1 MKVPPPSEPSPE
13 PQALG
18 TTAHPVAGPAHTGR
32 MSRPEGSQQNGGFGG
47 RERSGGQQRSRCY
60 SLSLEFSLRL
70 EVSVAVCCL
79 APRTVITLHPD
90 GAGPHAPRC
99 CVEEVLSHTGLASVH
114 RQDSCCVF
122 LLPSTPFHA
131 HTPAHPSLCVTIT
144 SLDLAGHRTPEQEK
158 TSVSWPLW
166 DKQAEHV
173 PLSRWH

>member
-1 MKVPPPSEPSPE
+1 MEG
-13 PQALG
+13 LG
-18 TTAHPVAGPAHTGR
+18 GASAQGS
-32 MSRPEGSQQNGGFGG
+32 SRGAAAT
-47 RERSGGQQRSRCY
+47 

-90 GAGPHAPRC
+90 GAGPRAPRC
-99 CVEEVLSHTGLASVH
+99 CVEEVLGHTGLASVH
-114 RQDSCCVF
+114 LRDSCCVF

-144 SLDLAGHRTPEQEK
+144 SLDLAGHRTPEREK